1 MICFNDV
8 GFQPFANKNRRIRL
22 NINNNWP
29 SGKPEPFRVLLKM
42 PVKKGKISQ
51 KELDFCTLA
60 VYDNYKSGQLNIA
73 CHFRVKSAIVASVYD
88 Q

>member
-1 MICFNDV
+1 
-8 GFQPFANKNRRIRL
+8 
-22 NINNNWP
+22 
-29 SGKPEPFRVLLKM
+29 M

>member
-1 MICFNDV
+1 
-8 GFQPFANKNRRIRL
+8 
-22 NINNNWP
+22 
-29 SGKPEPFRVLLKM
+29 M

-60 VYDNYKSGQLNIA
+60 VNDNYKSGQLNIA

-88 Q
+88 QQVSRRLNPKISCANRQLIDWANPGLTETI